1 MHVVVIDTCKCN
13 QIPPDVPE
21 SLLACR
27 VPDLKLDAFA
37 WFDLDQTGEEVYAN
51 SRIRHLC
58 KTSFCEASDQT
69 RLPHRRV
76 ANDNQPEL
84 VQPYSFHILF
94 DLSMNNSVLLLDYT
108 VIFFK

>member
-1 MHVVVIDTCKCN
+1 MYVAVKA
-13 QIPPDVPE
+13 PDVPE

-37 WFDLDQTGEEVYAN
+37 WFNLHQTGEEVYAN

-69 RLPHRRV
+69 RLPHCGV

-94 DLSMNNSVLLLDYT
+94 YLSRNNSMLSDKMIDYT
-108 VIFFK
+108 E

>member
-1 MHVVVIDTCKCN
+1 MSACKYH

-21 SLLACR
+21 SLLACC

-37 WFDLDQTGEEVYAN
+37 RFNLHQPGEEIHAN
-51 SRIRHLC
+51 SWVRHLC

-76 ANDNQPEL
+76 ANDNQSEL

-94 DLSMNNSVLLLDYT
+94 DLSRNNSD
-108 VIFFK
+108 